1 MKKRELTIRE
11 LAGLMLNQSMN
22 YGQIATAISLNYPNC
37 EMSIDTLRIRVRS
50 MVMSPH
56 VDITRRNGRKT
67 TYTLNNI
74 TEEFIRLSESRN
86 KRCCKGGPERLT
98 PKRTSTRLPFDEK
111 ERVYCLRISIIDQL
125 LRNVRL
131 AH

>member
-11 LAGLMLNQSMN
+11 LAGLMLNKSMN
-22 YGQIATAISLNYPNC
+22 YGQIATAISLNYPDC
-37 EMSIDTLRIRVRS
+37 EMPIEILRIRVRS

-56 VDITRRNGRKT
+56 VNIPRRNGRKT

-86 KRCCKGGPERLT
+86 KRCCKRE